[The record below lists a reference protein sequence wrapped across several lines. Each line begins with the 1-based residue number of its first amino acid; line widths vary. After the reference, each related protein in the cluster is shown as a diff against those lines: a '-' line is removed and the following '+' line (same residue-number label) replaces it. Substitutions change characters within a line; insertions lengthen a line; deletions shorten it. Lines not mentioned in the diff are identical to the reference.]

1 MRFWDHY
8 FLNMLFRSLALLL
21 LLAALLPGQRRVDPR
36 YTYVRVITVESLHGA
51 GTAADPKRPGYA
63 PTALA
68 APGQATGGIIGYVH
82 QVSDDGKYSI
92 TEYVARDISAFKT
105 ILSDKQITS
114 FIKGQDKKSTI
125 EAALKKYKKDFDL
138 DKFGMVLP

>member
-1 MRFWDHY
+1 
-8 FLNMLFRSLALLL
+8 MLRSFVALLL
-21 LLAALLPGQRRVDPR
+21 LLTSTLPGQRRVDPR

-63 PTALA
+63 PAALA
-68 APGQATGGIIGYVH
+68 APGQATAGIIGYVH

-92 TEYVARDISAFKT
+92 TEYVARDLSAFKA
-105 ILSDKQITS
+105 ILNDKQITV

-125 EAALKKYKKDFDL
+125 EAALKKYRKDFDL
-138 DKFGMVLP
+138 DKFGLVMP